1 MKGSQ
6 PRKSLLVMAAFPPI
20 IISEHMPFEGQI
32 VIKQICEQEVI
43 NMKAKWS
50 LLPRDPSLLG
60 TSNYMAPEYLPAFKV
75 KGLQAKWGLVDSSK
89 DS

>member
-1 MKGSQ
+1 
-6 PRKSLLVMAAFPPI
+6 
-20 IISEHMPFEGQI
+20 MPFEGQI

-60 TSNYMAPEYLPAFKV
+60 TRNYMAPEYLPAFKV